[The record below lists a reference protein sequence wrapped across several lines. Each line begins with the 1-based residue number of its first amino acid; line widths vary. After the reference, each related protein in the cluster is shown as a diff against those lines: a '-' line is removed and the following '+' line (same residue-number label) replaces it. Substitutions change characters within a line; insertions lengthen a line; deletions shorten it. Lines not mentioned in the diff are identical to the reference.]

1 MKKRVFYITESQK
14 EEIYRLIKEDSSNIA
29 GIPDTKPN
37 VENNDEDDFDVEYD
51 GNDEEDELLP
61 DLEEE

>member
-51 GNDEEDELLP
+51 GNDDDEFVL
-61 DLEEE
+61 DTEEE